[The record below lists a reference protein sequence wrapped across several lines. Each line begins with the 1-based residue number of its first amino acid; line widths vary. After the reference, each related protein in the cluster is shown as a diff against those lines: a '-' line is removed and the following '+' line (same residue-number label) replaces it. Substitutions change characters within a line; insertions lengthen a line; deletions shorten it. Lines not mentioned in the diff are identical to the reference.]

1 MTAALQTDVDDG
13 ATRESVAARPC
24 VLVIG
29 NFDGVHKGHQ
39 AVVGQAVAEARAA
52 GLVACALTFH
62 PHPGEV
68 VGAGAPPLLTSMR
81 DRAALLRSFGME
93 RVYVRRFDRAFG
105 AWSPERFAGDLVAK
119 TLAARVVVV
128 GQDFRFGAKRAGDLD
143 RLRVLGHEHGFAVRE
158 AGIASDASGPYSSTR
173 VRDALASG
181 DLRAATSVLG
191 RPHALSGVVVHGD
204 ARGRTLGF
212 PTANLASIVEMLPT
226 DGIYAVTVE
235 RRDDDGV
242 VIPLAGS
249 THPAVNAGVGGG
261 PGPAPHP
268 HHAVMS
274 IGVRPTI
281 GTSHRTVEAHL
292 LAFAGDLYDA
302 HLRVALIAR
311 LRDEKKF
318 ASLDEL
324 KAQIGRDA
332 AEAQSILRAIPQAI
346 PQGHAP

>member
-1 MTAALQTDVDDG
+1 MTAPLQTDVDDG

-39 AVVGQAVAEARAA
+39 AVVRQAVAEARAA
-52 GLVACALTFH
+52 GLAACALTFH

-81 DRAALLRSFGME
+81 DRAALLRSLGIE
-93 RVYVRRFDRAFG
+93 RVYVRRFDRTFA
-105 AWSPERFAGDLVAK
+105 AWSPERFAGELVAE

-143 RLRVLGHEHGFAVRE
+143 RLRVLGDEHGFAVRV
-158 AGIASDASGPYSSTR
+158 AGVASDAIGPYSSTR

-181 DLRAATSVLG
+181 DLQAATAVLG

-212 PTANLASIVEMLPT
+212 PTANLAHIVEMLPA

-235 RRDDDGV
+235 RRDEEGAA
-242 VIPLAGS
+242 IPLGGG
-249 THPAVNAGVGGG
+249 AGVGAAVSA
-261 PGPAPHP
+261 APRPQHG
-268 HHAVMS
+268 VMS

-281 GTSHRTVEAHL
+281 GTSHRTVEAYL

-302 HLRVALIAR
+302 RLRVALIAR

-324 KAQIGRDA
+324 KVQIGRDA
-332 AEAQSILRAIPQAI
+332 AEAQSVLQAI
-346 PQGHAP
+346 LQDNAS